1 MSLGRMVSIRTVDM
15 YWKDFVIHG
24 IDAHW
29 GAEKTRN
36 KLLDAFRQEMLGQI
50 LMQSGYDNVAQI
62 PDDKE
67 NERIARN
74 VMDQTQKRWNSL
86 VKRCRK
92 YKETQDILKEE
103 DLMAIDLNKTEE
115 TA

>member
-29 GAEKTRN
+29 GAEKTRS
-36 KLLDAFRQEMLGQI
+36 KLLSAFRQEMLGQI
-50 LMQSGYDNVAQI
+50 LMQSGFDNVAQI
-62 PDDKE
+62 PNDDK
-67 NERIARN
+67 NERIAKN
-74 VMDQTQKRWNSL
+74 VMSQTQKRWNSL
-86 VKRCRK
+86 VKRCKK
-92 YKETQDILKEE
+92 YKETEDILKEE
-103 DLMAIDLNKTEE
+103 DLMTIDLNKEE